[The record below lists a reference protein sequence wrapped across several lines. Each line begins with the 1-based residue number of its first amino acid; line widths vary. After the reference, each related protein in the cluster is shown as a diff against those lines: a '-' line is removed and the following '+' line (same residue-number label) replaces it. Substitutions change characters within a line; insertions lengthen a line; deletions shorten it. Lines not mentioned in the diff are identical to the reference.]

1 MRARSDRLRV
11 GMASPRPIKGILKN
25 KNSGTNVKSLPEEEP
40 GENAEQAPVLSEDDA
55 QKKSQKW
62 DEMNI
67 LATYHPADKDYGLMK
82 INEPSTPYNRMV
94 GEDEDEGALSDT
106 EGHSGLAA
114 DDLASKLVAAEGSE
128 PRFMKEEEEEE
139 DEESSEEEEEELSP
153 ENQAKK
159 THFVMM
165 RKMHYNEGM
174 NIKLARQLIA
184 SELEED
190 EDVDEEMTDDTE
202 EIREETREETE
213 EISVDPPQ
221 EADSLDS

>member
-1 MRARSDRLRV
+1 
-11 GMASPRPIKGILKN
+11 MAAPRPIKGILKN
-25 KNSGTNVKSLPEEEP
+25 KNSGTNVKSLPDDVQAEIP
-40 GENAEQAPVLSEDDA
+40 EQAPGLSEDDQ

-82 INEPSTPYNRMV
+82 IDEPSTPYNRMV
-94 GEDEDEGALSDT
+94 GDDEDEGALSDS

-114 DDLASKLVAAEGSE
+114 DDLASKLVAAEGTE

-139 DEESSEEEEEELSP
+139 EESSEEEEEELSP
-153 ENQAKK
+153 EEQAKK
-159 THFVMM
+159 KHFQMM
-165 RKMHYNEGM
+165 RKMHYNEGL

-184 SELEED
+184 SELEDDD
-190 EDVDEEMTDDTE
+190 EDADEEMRDDTE
-202 EIREETREETE
+202 EAREDAE

-221 EADSLDS
+221 EAESLDS

>member
-1 MRARSDRLRV
+1 
-11 GMASPRPIKGILKN
+11 MASPRPIKGILKN

-82 INEPSTPYNRMV
+82 IDEPSTPYNRMV
-94 GEDEDEGALSDT
+94 GEDEDEGALSDS

-128 PRFMKEEEEEE
+128 P
-139 DEESSEEEEEELSP
+139 P
-153 ENQAKK
+153 KK

-190 EDVDEEMTDDTE
+190 EDADEEMTDDTE
-202 EIREETREETE
+202 EAREEAREETE

-221 EADSLDS
+221 E

>member
-1 MRARSDRLRV
+1 M
-11 GMASPRPIKGILKN
+11 GMAAPRPIKGILKN
-25 KNSGTNVKSLPEEEP
+25 KNSASSVKPQPEDIQGEIPEQNP
-40 GENAEQAPVLSEDDA
+40 GLSEDDQ

-82 INEPSTPYNRMV
+82 IDEPSTPYNRMV
-94 GEDEDEGALSDT
+94 GDDDDEGALSDSD
-106 EGHSGLAA
+106 GNSALAA
-114 DDLASKLVAAEGSE
+114 DDLASKLKAAEGSE
-128 PRFMKEEEEEE
+128 PSFMKEEEE
-139 DEESSEEEEEELSP
+139 EESSEEEEEELTP
-153 ENQAKK
+153 EEQAKK
-159 THFVMM
+159 KHFQMM
-165 RKMHYNEGM
+165 RKMHYNEGL

-190 EDVDEEMTDDTE
+190 EDGDEEMRDDT
-202 EIREETREETE
+202 EETE

>member
-1 MRARSDRLRV
+1 
-11 GMASPRPIKGILKN
+11 MAAPRPIKGILKN
-25 KNSGTNVKSLPEEEP
+25 KSSGANVKSLPDDVQEEIP
-40 GENAEQAPVLSEDDA
+40 EQALGLSEDDQ

-82 INEPSTPYNRMV
+82 IDEPSTPYSRMV
-94 GEDEDEGALSDT
+94 GDDDDEGALSDS
-106 EGHSGLAA
+106 EDHSGLTA

-139 DEESSEEEEEELSP
+139 SSEEEEEEEEEEELSP
-153 ENQAKK
+153 EEQAKRK
-159 THFVMM
+159 HFQMM
-165 RKMHYNEGM
+165 RKMHYNEGL

-190 EDVDEEMTDDTE
+190 EDVDEEMKDDTE
-202 EIREETREETE
+202 ESREEAEETE
-213 EISVDPPQ
+213 EINVDPPQ